1 MKRLLAIFAA
11 FVIAGLADVV
21 FLGAHHDGG
30 FPWSHSYGFFALY
43 GLLGSL
49 AIIVVAK
56 YVLAPWLQRAEDYYA
71 KGRSV

>member
-30 FPWSHSYGFFALY
+30 FPWSHIYGFFALY

-56 YVLAPWLQRAEDYYA
+56 YVLAWLQRPEDYYA
-71 KGRSV
+71 KGRSA